1 MVRIDAVS
9 YGPEGVSE
17 ETDITVGRCR
27 ELVEKHGVTWIDIVD
42 MEGRTREELEA
53 LFALHPLPLEDA
65 GRTDIPPKV
74 EVYEDVL
81 FVVKR
86 TITWAEEIETDQ
98 VSLFLAKRYLMTIHD
113 KVLPQLE
120 DVKVRMRKKDP
131 KILKSGPDFL
141 AYMVLDAV
149 VDSYFP
155 HLDRLDDI
163 IEGLEEAIVRDPT
176 KASID
181 RIHSV
186 RTDLLKLRNALR
198 PQRDSFSQLT
208 RIEAPYFKKD
218 TRNYLRDVYDHMIR
232 ALDTLDTQ
240 RETVTSLMEV
250 QATLV
255 SNSLNEVVKRL
266 TGISTVILPLTLITG
281 FFGMNVWFP
290 GVGLNTGEAFLLAV
304 ATTAVVGVGLLLWIR
319 HKKWL

>member
-53 LFALHPLPLEDA
+53 
-65 GRTDIPPKV
+65 
-74 EVYEDVL
+74 
-81 FVVKR
+81 
-86 TITWAEEIETDQ
+86 DQ

-141 AYMVLDAV
+141 LYMVLDAV

-176 KASID
+176 KASLD

-186 RTDLLKLRNALR
+186 RTDLLKLRNAL
-198 PQRDSFSQLT
+198 
-208 RIEAPYFKKD
+208 
-218 TRNYLRDVYDHMIR
+218 
-232 ALDTLDTQ
+232 
-240 RETVTSLMEV
+240 
-250 QATLV
+250 
-255 SNSLNEVVKRL
+255 
-266 TGISTVILPLTLITG
+266 
-281 FFGMNVWFP
+281 
-290 GVGLNTGEAFLLAV
+290 
-304 ATTAVVGVGLLLWIR
+304 
-319 HKKWL
+319 

>member
-1 MVRIDAVS
+1 MRSPMVRRAS
-9 YGPEGVSE
+9 PRRRASPS
-17 ETDITVGRCR
+17 
-27 ELVEKHGVTWIDIVD
+27 
-42 MEGRTREELEA
+42 A
-53 LFALHPLPLEDA
+53 PPPLPLEDA

-155 HLDRLDDI
+155 HLHPLDDI

-198 PQRDSFSQLT
+198 PQRHSFSRSQ
-208 RIEAPYFKKD
+208 
-218 TRNYLRDVYDHMIR
+218 
-232 ALDTLDTQ
+232 
-240 RETVTSLMEV
+240 
-250 QATLV
+250 
-255 SNSLNEVVKRL
+255 
-266 TGISTVILPLTLITG
+266 
-281 FFGMNVWFP
+281 
-290 GVGLNTGEAFLLAV
+290 
-304 ATTAVVGVGLLLWIR
+304 
-319 HKKWL
+319 